1 MDPTKETLIQYLRIR
16 PATSLKLN
24 THGRSSDEID
34 KALIDIYRQN
44 DFQPF
49 WITNGKPGQRA
60 KDIFAVLKDA
70 DNHGLNPSDYLV
82 NNIGQFWR
90 SNDTASLV
98 RLDIVLTLGMIR
110 YVADQREGGLDPR
123 QIDPEL
129 FATARDVEVDWK
141 AVFQTAFKAKDMK
154 DFLANQAPPFIQ
166 YKRLYTKLAE
176 YRMIAAAGG
185 WPIVPAGEV
194 LKPGMDGSRIP
205 FLRRRLAIT
214 GELIEKNTQ
223 STVFDRSLLEA
234 VKKFQSRHNL
244 SPDGIIGE
252 QTLLAMNVSVE
263 SRIQQIII
271 NMERYRWLKRQ
282 NHVQFVAVNI
292 AAFRV
297 IAGKPGKVDLSMP
310 VIVGKIITKLPF
322 SMIVLSA

>member
-1 MDPTKETLIQYLRIR
+1 MLVQYLKIR
-16 PATSLKLN
+16 PAASLKLN
-24 THGRSSDEID
+24 AHGRSSDEID
-34 KALIDIYRQN
+34 KSLMDIYRQN

-60 KDIFAVLKDA
+60 NDIFAILKDA
-70 DNHGLNPSDYLV
+70 DKHGLNPSDYLI
-82 NNIGQFWR
+82 NNISQFWR
-90 SNDTASLV
+90 TNDTASLV

-154 DFLANQAPPFIQ
+154 VFLANQAPPFLQ
-166 YKRLYTKLAE
+166 YKLLHTKLAE

-185 WPIVPAGEV
+185 WPSVPAGEV

-205 FLRRRLAIT
+205 FLKRRLAIT
-214 GELIEKNTQ
+214 GELIEKKTQ
-223 STVFDRSLLEA
+223 NTVFDQPLLDA

-252 QTLLAMNVSVE
+252 QTLLALNVSVE
-263 SRIQQIII
+263 SRIQQII
-271 NMERYRWLKRQ
+271 K
-282 NHVQFVAVNI
+282 
-292 AAFRV
+292 
-297 IAGKPGKVDLSMP
+297 
-310 VIVGKIITKLPF
+310 
-322 SMIVLSA
+322 